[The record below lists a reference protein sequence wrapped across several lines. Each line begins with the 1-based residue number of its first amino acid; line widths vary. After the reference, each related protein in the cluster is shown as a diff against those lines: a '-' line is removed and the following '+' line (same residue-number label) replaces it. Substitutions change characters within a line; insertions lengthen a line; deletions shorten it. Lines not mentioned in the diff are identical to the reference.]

1 MAKVLI
7 SAIGTGPKQS
17 ERDYDGTV
25 YKFPGSTK
33 EYKTKFI
40 ASALCEHLKVDRLYL
55 VGTAKSIWE
64 EVYNYFS
71 KAVNINADTE
81 YWSEIGQ
88 KAESF
93 KYLSSKSRITD
104 EDLKTLNETID
115 RYLKSINSSATG
127 GSQCFIIEY
136 GISESELWDNF
147 STFMRI
153 CENLQENDEVY
164 LDITHAF
171 RSIALFNYITLD
183 LISILK
189 FKKAF
194 KLSGLF
200 YGMLDVK
207 SELHYAPIVDLSSY
221 YNMTMWA
228 RAAYDFTN
236 FGNGYL
242 LSELISDKDISEKI
256 RDISEIVNINYI
268 DDFKRHID
276 ALNGLLENN
285 RSSEPV
291 IKYMFPYLINFTKR
305 FKGIN
310 SSGKLQF
317 ALAEWYF
324 DNKRYAQG
332 YICLTESIITR
343 LLEVYREKDNN
354 IKWAKKNRDCIK
366 NLILNYLKTAEEF
379 CMIYEIYN
387 SILFIRN
394 AIAHAGYMDNKD
406 FNEDIKNAPV
416 RVSKVKKYVFD
427 NAALRKIP
435 DKYSFLL
442 NSFIKSET

>member
-1 MAKVLI
+1 MKKK
-7 SAIGTGPKQS
+7 G
-17 ERDYDGTV
+17 
-25 YKFPGSTK
+25 
-33 EYKTKFI
+33 
-40 ASALCEHLKVDRLYL
+40 
-55 VGTAKSIWE
+55 
-64 EVYNYFS
+64 
-71 KAVNINADTE
+71 
-81 YWSEIGQ
+81 
-88 KAESF
+88 
-93 KYLSSKSRITD
+93 
-104 EDLKTLNETID
+104 
-115 RYLKSINSSATG
+115 
-127 GSQCFIIEY
+127 
-136 GISESELWDNF
+136 
-147 STFMRI
+147 
-153 CENLQENDEVY
+153 
-164 LDITHAF
+164 
-171 RSIALFNYITLD
+171 
-183 LISILK
+183 LK
-189 FKKAF
+189 FFCNSKNTVA
-194 KLSGLF
+194 
-200 YGMLDVK
+200 MLD
-207 SELHYAPIVDLSSY
+207 
-221 YNMTMWA
+221 
-228 RAAYDFTN
+228 
-236 FGNGYL
+236 
-242 LSELISDKDISEKI
+242 
-256 RDISEIVNINYI
+256 I